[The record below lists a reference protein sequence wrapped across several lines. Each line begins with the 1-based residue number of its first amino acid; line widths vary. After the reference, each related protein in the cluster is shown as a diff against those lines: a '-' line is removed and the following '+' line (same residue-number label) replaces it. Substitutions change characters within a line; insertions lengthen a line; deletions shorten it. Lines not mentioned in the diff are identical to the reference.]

1 MFLEKLVEW
10 EFDEQRQEKA
20 SKLQD
25 MGDKALEKNFNMWL
39 DEYYLFGEYEDALKV
54 FIPDLKKEIPQFI
67 KDTFRDLKES
77 ILVTSNGFGV
87 TIGNSKNDMLQYLKC
102 KGYIPDMIE
111 PYLDIVIAGYRKSFK
126 KSD

>member
-1 MFLEKLVEW
+1 VFLEKLIEW

-20 SKLQD
+20 LKLQD

-54 FIPDLKKEIPQFI
+54 FISDLENKIPQFI
-67 KDTFRDLKES
+67 KDAFRDLKES
-77 ILVTSNGFGV
+77 ILVVSYGFGA
-87 TIGNSKNDMLQYLKC
+87 TIGNSKNDMLQYLEK
-102 KGYIPDMIE
+102 KGYLPNIIE